1 MNRQEQIQ
9 ALEKEW
15 RENPRWSGITR
26 PYSAEEVLKLRGK
39 YKLDYTI
46 ATQMSELLWKKLNN
60 QDFVAG
66 LGALTGNQAVQ
77 EVDAGLEA
85 IYLSV
90 GKLPQTRIFLE
101 KCILIN
107 RFILRIRFLRW

>member
-1 MNRQEQIQ
+1 MNTQSQIQ

-15 RENPRWSGITR
+15 RENPRWKGITR

-66 LGALTGNQAVQ
+66 LGALTGKSGSSRSGCRFRS
-77 EVDAGLEA
+77 D
-85 IYLSV
+85 LSFWLASCRRRESFWRNV
-90 GKLPQTRIFLE
+90 S
-101 KCILIN
+101 
-107 RFILRIRFLRW
+107 

>member
-39 YKLDYTI
+39 I
-46 ATQMSELLWKKLNN
+46 Q
-60 QDFVAG
+60 
-66 LGALTGNQAVQ
+66 
-77 EVDAGLEA
+77 
-85 IYLSV
+85 
-90 GKLPQTRIFLE
+90 
-101 KCILIN
+101 
-107 RFILRIRFLRW
+107 IRLYHRYSNV